1 MKQKP
6 KKELLLKLSIASFI
20 TIIAAS
26 VIFSGLY
33 SILLSL
39 EVKIEDLWWT
49 VIIATISSII
59 IGITLSTIMN
69 IAFLNPINE
78 LCDVTKRV
86 SNGDFSV
93 RLKERTKKNGEIK
106 KDEMSVLTH
115 NFNIMVNEL
124 DKNKVLRSDF
134 VTNISHEF
142 KSPLANIKG
151 HAELIKKCKSPEDI
165 KEYCDNIIEAANNL
179 TTLTS
184 NILKLSK
191 LENHVILEPSDF
203 RIDEQVRQAIIL
215 LEDKWESK
223 NINLNIDLDEI
234 SIFCD
239 ESLFLQVWLNLI
251 SNAIKFTDDGGDI
264 NIILKKYEKEVV
276 FTIKDSGI
284 GMSEEVKERIF
295 DKFYQGDTSHAK
307 EGNGLGLALVKKILD
322 ISHCRIEVLSEEGK
336 GSTFIV
342 RIPLD

>member
-26 VIFSGLY
+26 LIFSGLY

-39 EVKIEDLWWT
+39 QVEIEDLWWT
-49 VIIATISSII
+49 VIIATVSSII

-86 SNGDFSV
+86 ANGDFSV
-93 RLKERTKKNGEIK
+93 HLKERTKKNGEIK

-124 DKNKVLRSDF
+124 DKNKLLRSDF
-134 VTNISHEF
+134 VSNISHEF

-151 HAELIKKCKSPEDI
+151 HAELIKKSKNPQDI
-165 KEYCDNIIEAANNL
+165 KEYCDNIIEAVNNL
-179 TTLTS
+179 TTLTT

-203 RIDEQVRQAIIL
+203 RMDEQIRQAIIL
-215 LEDKWESK
+215 LEAKWEAK
-223 NINLNIDLDEI
+223 DINLNLDLDEVN
-234 SIFCD
+234 IFCD
-239 ESLFLQVWLNLI
+239 ESLFMQVWLNLI
-251 SNAIKFTDDGGDI
+251 SNAIKFSEQGGDI

-276 FTIKDSGI
+276 FTIKDNGI
-284 GMSEEVKERIF
+284 GMSDEVKERIF

-322 ISHCRIEVLSEEGK
+322 VSHCKIEVYSEEGK

-342 RIPLD
+342 KIPLE